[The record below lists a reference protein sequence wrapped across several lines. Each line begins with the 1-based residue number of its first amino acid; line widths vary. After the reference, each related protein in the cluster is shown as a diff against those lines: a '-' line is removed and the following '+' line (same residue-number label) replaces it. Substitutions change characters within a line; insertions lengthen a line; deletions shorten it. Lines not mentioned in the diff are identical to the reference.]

1 MKTTLSFVCSR
12 LGAWQ
17 FLIDMP
23 FQSLSTKMMW
33 AGYNFLHKGIEDQ
46 DVSVSMSD
54 YVHLQ
59 SDHLDGTGEW
69 ELK

>member
-1 MKTTLSFVCSR
+1 
-12 LGAWQ
+12 
-17 FLIDMP
+17 
-23 FQSLSTKMMW
+23 MMW